1 MPAGKGKK
9 GGKGKK
15 AVAAATS
22 PLADSVLRHLPPEV
36 LGEIAFQ
43 LHGFQVS
50 DKFAG
55 ARAGRVFKMGD
66 LGLGYYVDNRRPVS
80 TALLPL
86 AATCTEMRAAVLP
99 ALLPIAKLKLRLAR
113 EEAVRLQPLSAS
125 LHTVDEYARRFGIQ
139 AAAVSTEAAHRLVR
153 AEKFAKL
160 CGAKGAAQRDPEV
173 ASFMARFFPEDE
185 KEG

>member
-22 PLADSVLRHLPPEV
+22 PLADSVLQRLPPEV
-36 LGEIAFQ
+36 LGEIAFH
-43 LHGFQVS
+43 LHGFQAS

-66 LGLGYYVDNRRPVS
+66 LGLGYYVDTRKPALS
-80 TALLPL
+80 DLLPL

-99 ALLPIAKLKLRLAR
+99 ALLPIAKLELRLACEKIMQMDR
-113 EEAVRLQPLSAS
+113 MLEGKMRLLDAVFDSGYKAERRTAEERL
-125 LHTVDEYARRFGIQ
+125 LHAKK
-139 AAAVSTEAAHRLVR
+139 L
-153 AEKFAKL
+153 AKL
-160 CGAKGAAQRDPEV
+160 CGLKDLTYTGAVLSQDQMKKYGMC
-173 ASFMARFFPEDE
+173 S
-185 KEG
+185 